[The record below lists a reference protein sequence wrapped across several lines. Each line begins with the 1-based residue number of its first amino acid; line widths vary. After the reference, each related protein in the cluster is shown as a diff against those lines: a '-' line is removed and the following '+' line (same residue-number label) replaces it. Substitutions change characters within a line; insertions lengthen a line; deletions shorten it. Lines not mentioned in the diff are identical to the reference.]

1 METYA
6 ISDIPTTQA
15 DVLRADLSALLEAI
29 TRLDEHDRPV
39 LMAHYLAALGGLE
52 YRLMTLQVESLAL
65 QRRIEMIQQRLN
77 RGARVSVADVVQ
89 IEHEI
94 AGELQGWQ
102 TTLQE
107 KEAALSGAS
116 ELLSGLIAV
125 SADQVQRVK
134 SAYRRLARLLHPDVS
149 PLNAALFE
157 RYWNAVQQAY
167 LAMDEALL
175 EAILHLVEHE
185 AEMPGKNDTMEELAR
200 LQDLIARQAQRLAQ
214 LQSSSPF
221 CYAHLLNNEVWVA
234 SKRSQLEEAIQL
246 EAARQARLIAR
257 YAAIKAQIVGG

>member
-6 ISDIPTTQA
+6 ISDISTTQA

-29 TRLDEHDRPV
+29 TRLEEHDRPI
-39 LMAHYLAALGGLE
+39 LMAHYLATLGEPE
-52 YRLMTLQVESLAL
+52 YRLMSLQVESLAL
-65 QRRIEMIQQRLN
+65 QRRMEMIQQRLN
-77 RGARVSVADVVQ
+77 RGAKVSVADVVQ
-89 IEHEI
+89 IEQEI

-102 TTLQE
+102 VGLQE
-107 KEAALSGAS
+107 KESALSGAC

-125 SADQVQRVK
+125 PADQVQRVK

-167 LAMDEALL
+167 LTMDMALL

-185 AEMPGKNDTMEELAR
+185 TDMSGKDDTMEEIAR
-200 LQDLIARQAQRLAQ
+200 LQDLIAKQAQRLAE

-221 CYAHLLNNEVWVA
+221 CYAHLLNDAVWVA
-234 SKRSQLEEAIQL
+234 SKRCQLEEAIQL

>member
-1 METYA
+1 MKTHDLPD
-6 ISDIPTTQA
+6 ISTTQA
-15 DVLRADLSALLEAI
+15 DVLRADLSSLLEAI
-29 TRLDEHDRPV
+29 ARLEEHDRPI
-39 LMAHYLAALGGLE
+39 LMALYLATLGELE
-52 YRLMTLQVESLAL
+52 YRLMTLQVESMAL

-77 RGARVSVADVVQ
+77 RGVKVSGTDVVQ
-89 IEHEI
+89 IEQEI
-94 AGELQGWQ
+94 AAELQSWQ
-102 TTLQE
+102 ATLQE
-107 KEAALSGAS
+107 KEAALSGAC

-125 SADQVQRVK
+125 SAEQVQCVK

-157 RYWNAVQQAY
+157 RYWNTVQQAY
-167 LAMDEALL
+167 LTMDEALL

-185 AEMPGKNDTMEELAR
+185 VDISGKDDTIKEIAR

-221 CYAHLLNNEVWVA
+221 CYAELLNDAVWVE
-234 SKRSQLEEAIQL
+234 SKRWQLEEAIQL

-257 YAAIKAQIVGG
+257 YAAINAQILRG